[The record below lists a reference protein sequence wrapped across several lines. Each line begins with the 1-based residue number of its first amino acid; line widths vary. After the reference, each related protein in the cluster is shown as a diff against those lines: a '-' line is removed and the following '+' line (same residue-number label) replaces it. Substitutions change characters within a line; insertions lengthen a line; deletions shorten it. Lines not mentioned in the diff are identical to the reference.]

1 MELGDEIFLYDSG
14 NKYQYIYSDGY
25 EIKKDGY
32 ASIYVNDD
40 IKSIILIT
48 CKEDSDDAQVVYI
61 GYLRGEESYLRE
73 Q

>member
-1 MELGDEIFLYDSG
+1 MLPLSLKLSKLISCV
-14 NKYQYIYSDGY
+14 
-25 EIKKDGY
+25 Y
-32 ASIYVNDD
+32 APLFNDD